1 MVKCPLPQL
10 MAGWAAIA
18 GDRLCRDNGR
28 LNAAPAAARAQELPL
43 MNPLLRGLVA
53 LSFAAALSLAPAF
66 AQENAVLSSER
77 DKNSYMIGMD
87 VGNSI
92 EAVGPDIDREALMR
106 AVGNALEGGEPLLGE
121 EEAAALAPLLM
132 QRVAVRSGQQI
143 PGMAPGSAP
152 PPVDAGKV
160 GLLVGA
166 DVGRSLAPIK
176 DELDLAVFARGLA
189 AVLDGSKPLLDEGE
203 LARVR
208 ESFGK
213 RVQERMRAESEAEA
227 QANARAGTEFL
238 AANRAGKGVVS
249 TASGLQ
255 YMVLRQGSGPRPT
268 ANAQV
273 RVHYEGKLLDGTV
286 FDSSYERNDPAT
298 FGLGQVIA
306 GWTEGLQLMP
316 VGAKYRFWIPS
327 ELAYGRNGSPGGI
340 PPNSTLV
347 FDVEL
352 LQLR

>member
-1 MVKCPLPQL
+1 MKS
-10 MAGWAAIA
+10 M
-18 GDRLCRDNGR
+18 
-28 LNAAPAAARAQELPL
+28 
-43 MNPLLRGLVA
+43 LRGLVA
-53 LSFAAALSLAPAF
+53 LSFAAALSLAPAA
-66 AQENAVLSSER
+66 AQENAVLSTER
-77 DKNSYMIGMD
+77 EKNSYMIGMD

-92 EAVGPDIDREALMR
+92 QAVGPDIDRQAFLR
-106 AVGNALEGGEPLLGE
+106 AVDHALEGGEPLVSE
-121 EEAAALAPLLM
+121 DDAAAIAPALM
-132 QRVAVRSGQQI
+132 QRVAVRNGQQI
-143 PGMAPGSAP
+143 PGMPPGSEP

-166 DVGRSLAPIK
+166 DVGRSLAPVK
-176 DELDLAVFARGLA
+176 GELDLDVFARG
-189 AVLDGSKPLLDEGE
+189 VFTVFDGTTPLLDEAE
-203 LARVR
+203 LVAVR
-208 ESFGK
+208 EALGK
-213 RVQERMRAESEAEA
+213 RIQERARAESEAA
-227 QANARAGTEFL
+227 AKANATAGAGFL
-238 AANRAGKGVVS
+238 AGNRGTKGVVT

-268 ANAQV
+268 ASSQV